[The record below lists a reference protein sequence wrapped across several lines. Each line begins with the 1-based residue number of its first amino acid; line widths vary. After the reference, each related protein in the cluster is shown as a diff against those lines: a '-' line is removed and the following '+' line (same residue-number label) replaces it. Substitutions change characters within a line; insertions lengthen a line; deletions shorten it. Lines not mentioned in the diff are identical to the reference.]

1 MPSACVAPETAENGA
16 QACRE
21 TGARACVLGSDLM
34 MPRADDRPHIDDP
47 WEDLV
52 VSVLSVNNYSLERTY
67 KSLAALREQ
76 GLVDPRR
83 LEQWDQVEIASRL
96 KAAGCDRGPFMTNLF
111 ALRLA
116 NVGELIR
123 RKGVRH

>member
-1 MPSACVAPETAENGA
+1 
-16 QACRE
+16 
-21 TGARACVLGSDLM
+21 M
-34 MPRADDRPHIDDP
+34 MSRADNRPQIDDP

-52 VSVLSVNNYSLERTY
+52 VSVLSVNNHSLERTY
-67 KSLAALREQ
+67 KSIAALREQ
-76 GLVDPRR
+76 GLVDPGR
-83 LEQWDQVEIASRL
+83 LEQWDQSEIASRL

-123 RKGVRH
+123 HNGGVQHCTAVINSSNVQAIEK